1 MDYQDNILCF
11 YGGKEK
17 VHNHSYFQDFP
28 DDSKR
33 GYGVELALMV
43 EDIENFY
50 EKA

>member
-11 YGGKEK
+11 YGGEEE

-33 GYGVELALMV
+33 GYGVELALLV

-50 EKA
+50 ERA